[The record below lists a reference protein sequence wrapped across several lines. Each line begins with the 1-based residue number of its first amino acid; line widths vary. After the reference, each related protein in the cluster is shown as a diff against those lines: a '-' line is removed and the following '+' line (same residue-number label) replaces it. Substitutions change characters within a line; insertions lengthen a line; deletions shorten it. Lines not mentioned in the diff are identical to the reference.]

1 MLVLKVIKNLNKN
14 IFGGLIG
21 VILFDIKGLLLLIW
35 LIVLILK

>member
-1 MLVLKVIKNLNKN
+1 MLVLKVIEDLYKN

-21 VILFDIKGLLLLIW
+21 VILFDINGLLLLIW